1 MIENPIL
8 DNSIPILEN
17 LNSLLY
23 NKLYKEK
30 NKHN

>member
-8 DNSIPILEN
+8 DNSIPIPEN
-17 LNSLLY
+17 LNNQLY